1 MTKRLV
7 IAIGL
12 LVLFSTFKPENI
24 FLTNKFNIK
33 EIEIENNFILISTD
47 IKKDLIFLYDTNL
60 VFLKTSHITKIL
72 KNFSF
77 IESYEL
83 KKIYPN
89 KLKIKIYEKKPI
101 AILQKRKEKFYISEN
116 IDLINF
122 INIQKYKD
130 LPIVLGDEKYFKELY
145 ENLKKINFPLEIIKR
160 YYSYES
166 KRWDLE
172 TYNKI
177 IIKLPP
183 ENYIK
188 SLKNFMELEKEKNF
202 DKYNTFDYRINNQL
216 ILK

>member
-1 MTKRLV
+1 MY
-7 IAIGL
+7 I
-12 LVLFSTFKPENI
+12 
-24 FLTNKFNIK
+24 NK
-33 EIEIENNFILISTD
+33 
-47 IKKDLIFLYDTNL
+47 
-60 VFLKTSHITKIL
+60 
-72 KNFSF
+72 
-77 IESYEL
+77 
-83 KKIYPN
+83 
-89 KLKIKIYEKKPI
+89 
-101 AILQKRKEKFYISEN
+101 